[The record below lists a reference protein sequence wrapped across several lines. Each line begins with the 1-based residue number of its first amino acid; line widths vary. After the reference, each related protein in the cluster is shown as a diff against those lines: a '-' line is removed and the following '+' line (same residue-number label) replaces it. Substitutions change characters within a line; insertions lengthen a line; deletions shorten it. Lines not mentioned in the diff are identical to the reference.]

1 MIPLVIL
8 TGPTAVGKTGLS
20 IALAKAIGAEII
32 NADSMQV
39 YRGLDIGSAKITPE
53 EMEGVPHH
61 LIDILEPTQDFSV
74 YDFQQA
80 AKASIQDIT
89 GRGKIPLLVGGTGF
103 YIQALLKDVDF
114 NEEAVDGD
122 YRAMLQ
128 RLAEEEPLKLHQ
140 MLQEIDPAA
149 AAKIHPNNL
158 KRVMRALEFA
168 RVNGSA
174 ISEHNRQQKNKPSPY
189 NFAYFVLERD
199 RALLYARIDARV
211 DAMMEAGLLEE
222 TERLRAEGLKEGMTA
237 AHGLGY
243 RELLRYLEGECTLEE
258 AVRLIKQN
266 TRHYAKR
273 QLTWFRREPDVIR
286 LDADRF
292 TDGEL
297 LGQIQKILMGKK
309 ILL

>member
-1 MIPLVIL
+1 MMDERNTLYWLVSVAAAGRKTVRTLLENVQPLSDL
-8 TGPTAVGKTGLS
+8 
-20 IALAKAIGAEII
+20 
-32 NADSMQV
+32 
-39 YRGLDIGSAKITPE
+39 
-53 EMEGVPHH
+53 
-61 LIDILEPTQDFSV
+61 FSLGQE
-74 YDFQQA
+74 D
-80 AKASIQDIT
+80 
-89 GRGKIPLLVGGTGF
+89 L
-103 YIQALLKDVDF
+103 ALLGIPEDLRLLLGDPEKA
-114 NEEAVDGD
+114 EADAG
-122 YRAMLQ
+122 R
-128 RLAEEEPLKLHQ
+128 
-140 MLQEIDPAA
+140 
-149 AAKIHPNNL
+149 
-158 KRVMRALEFA
+158 
-168 RVNGSA
+168 S
-174 ISEHNRQQKNKPSPY
+174 
-189 NFAYFVLERD
+189 LERD